1 MVNERSPEMP
11 NPSQMQDRYG
21 LPLTTSST
29 VATDHFIEGLD
40 LLLEQNFGPE
50 EQFTQAIEADPGFAL
65 AHSALAYML
74 HLRAQVPEARERAQ
88 QAQSL
93 APGLSRREQQQIEAI
108 ALFVNGQGPRSYA
121 LIREHL
127 ADYPRDILMIR
138 VAQRLFS
145 LGCSGAG
152 VASFPAPLL
161 ALIKAIASAYVD
173 DWAFLGS
180 YAFAHHETG
189 HVEEARRLA
198 ERSLALRPTNAV
210 AAHSVAHVFFE
221 TGDATGGGEFLDT
234 WLKSFDPRAPY
245 HVHLSWHQA
254 LFELARGHAQ
264 RALALYEADIRPA
277 VVANSA
283 PALNDSAALLW
294 RAYMY
299 SGATPPFP
307 PEEVRDLAAPAASRP
322 GPAFRDAHAALAF
335 AVTGDEV
342 CMGRMIDRLRGLADT
357 GDVLAREVTL
367 PLARGIDAFAHGAY
381 SEAVRY
387 LEPLFTEPR
396 MDQLARVGGSHA
408 QREVFEDTMLEA
420 YLRAEQFD
428 KAEAMLRTR
437 LQRRDSARDLFWLG
451 RAQVRRGQSEAARA
465 SLHEVSQR
473 WQDADPASPEHTALT
488 RLAAQ
493 AG

>member
-1 MVNERSPEMP
+1 MP
-11 NPSQMQDRYG
+11 NHSHMQDRYG

-29 VATDHFIEGLD
+29 RAAERFIEGLD

-50 EQFTQAIEADPGFAL
+50 IQFTEAIEADPGFAL
-65 AHSALAYML
+65 AYSALAYML
-74 HLRAQVPEARERAQ
+74 HLRAHVTEARERVQ
-88 QAQSL
+88 QAQAL
-93 APGLSRREQQQIEAI
+93 ASGLSRREQQQVEAI
-108 ALFVNGQGPRSYA
+108 ALFINGQGPRSYA

-138 VAQRLFS
+138 VAQRLFA

-161 ALIKAIASAYVD
+161 ALMQGVASAYGD

-221 TGDATGGGEFLDT
+221 TGDATSGGEFLET
-234 WLKSFDPRAPY
+234 WLQGFDPRAPY

-254 LFELARGHAQ
+254 LFELARGHYQ

-277 VVANSA
+277 VVANMA

-294 RAYMY
+294 RVYMY

-335 AVTGDEV
+335 AVASDTAYIGH
-342 CMGRMIDRLRGLADT
+342 MIDRLQGLADA
-357 GDVLAREVTL
+357 GDVLAGEVTL
-367 PLARGIDAFAHGAY
+367 PLVQGINAFAHEAY
-381 SEAVRY
+381 SEAVRC

-396 MDQLARVGGSHA
+396 LDQLARIGGSHA
-408 QREVFEDTMLEA
+408 QREVFEDTLLEA

-437 LQRRDSARDLFWLG
+437 LQRRDSVRDLFWLG
-451 RAQVRRGQSEAARA
+451 RAQVRSGRQEAART
-465 SLHEVSQR
+465 SLHGVTQG
-473 WQDADPASPEHTALT
+473 WQDADLGSPERLALT

-493 AG
+493 VG

>member
-1 MVNERSPEMP
+1 MP
-11 NPSQMQDRYG
+11 HPAQMQDRYG
-21 LPLTTSST
+21 LPLTTRST
-29 VATDHFIEGLD
+29 RAAERFIEGLD

-50 EQFTQAIEADPGFAL
+50 AQFTEAIEADTGFAL
-65 AHSALAYML
+65 AYSALAYML
-74 HLRAQVPEARERAQ
+74 HLRAQVTEARERVQ
-88 QAQSL
+88 QAQEL

-127 ADYPRDILMIR
+127 ADYPQDILMIR
-138 VAQRLFS
+138 VAQRLFA

-161 ALIKAIASAYVD
+161 ALMQSVASAYGE

-189 HVEEARRLA
+189 HMEEARRLA

-221 TGDATGGGEFLDT
+221 TGDAAGGGEFLEA
-234 WLKSFDPRAPY
+234 WLKGFDPRAPY

-254 LFELARGHAQ
+254 LFELARGHYQQAF
-264 RALALYEADIRPA
+264 ALYEADIRPA
-277 VVANSA
+277 VVANMA

-294 RAYMY
+294 RVYLY

-307 PEEVRDLAAPAASRP
+307 PEEVRDLATPAVSRP

-335 AVTGDEV
+335 AVAGDAV
-342 CMGRMIDRLRGLADT
+342 SMGHMIDRLQDLAAA
-357 GDVLAREVTL
+357 GDVLASEVTL
-367 PLARGIDAFAHGAY
+367 PLVQGIHAFAQGAY
-381 SEAVRY
+381 SEAARR

-396 MDQLARVGGSHA
+396 LDQLARIGGSHA
-408 QREVFEDTMLEA
+408 QREVFEDTLLEA
-420 YLRAEQFD
+420 YLRAEQFE

-437 LQRRDSARDLFWLG
+437 LQRRDSVRDLFWLG
-451 RAQVRRGQSEAARA
+451 RAQVRSGQPEAARA
-465 SLHEVSQR
+465 SLHGVTQG
-473 WQDADPASPEHTALT
+473 WQDADPESPERTLLS

>member
-1 MVNERSPEMP
+1 MP
-11 NPSQMQDRYG
+11 HPAQMQDRYG
-21 LPLTTSST
+21 LPLTTRST
-29 VATDHFIEGLD
+29 RAAERFIEGLD

-50 EQFTQAIEADPGFAL
+50 AQFIEAIEADTGFAL
-65 AHSALAYML
+65 AYSALAYML
-74 HLRAQVPEARERAQ
+74 HLRAQVPEARERVQ
-88 QAQSL
+88 QAEAL

-108 ALFVNGQGPRSYA
+108 ALFINGQGPRSYA

-127 ADYPRDILMIR
+127 AEYPRDILMLR
-138 VAQRLFS
+138 VAQRLCA

-161 ALIKAIASAYVD
+161 ALMQSVASAYGD

-198 ERSLALRPTNAV
+198 QRSLALRPTNAV

-221 TGDATGGGEFLDT
+221 TGDAASGGAFLET
-234 WLKSFDPRAPY
+234 WLKGFDTRAPY

-254 LFELARGHAQ
+254 LFELACGHYQ

-277 VVANSA
+277 VVANMA

-294 RAYMY
+294 RVSLY
-299 SGATPPFP
+299 SGTTPPFP
-307 PEEVRDLAAPAASRP
+307 PEEVRDLATPAASRP
-322 GPAFRDAHAALAF
+322 GPAFRDTHAALAF
-335 AVTGDEV
+335 AVAGDDV
-342 CMGRMIDRLRGLADT
+342 SMGHMIDRLQGLAAA
-357 GDVLAREVTL
+357 GDVLAGEVTL
-367 PLARGIDAFAHGAY
+367 PLAQGIDAFAHGAY
-381 SEAVRY
+381 SEAVRR

-396 MDQLARVGGSHA
+396 LDQLARIGGSHA
-408 QREVFEDTMLEA
+408 QREVFEDTLLEA
-420 YLRAEQFD
+420 YLRAEQFE

-437 LQRRDSARDLFWLG
+437 LQRRDSVRDLFWLG
-451 RAQVRRGQSEAARA
+451 RAQVRSGQPEAARA
-465 SLHEVSQR
+465 SLHEVTLG
-473 WQDADPASPEHTALT
+473 WQDADPGSPERLTLT

>member
-1 MVNERSPEMP
+1 MP
-11 NPSQMQDRYG
+11 NHSHMQDRYG

-29 VATDHFIEGLD
+29 RAAERFIEGLD

-50 EQFTQAIEADPGFAL
+50 IQFTEAIEADPGFAL
-65 AHSALAYML
+65 AYSALAYML
-74 HLRAQVPEARERAQ
+74 HLRAQVTEARERVQ
-88 QAQSL
+88 QAQAL
-93 APGLSRREQQQIEAI
+93 ASGLSRREQQQVEAI
-108 ALFVNGQGPRSYA
+108 ALFINGQGPRSYA

-138 VAQRLFS
+138 VAQRLFA

-161 ALIKAIASAYVD
+161 ALMQGVASAYGD

-221 TGDATGGGEFLDT
+221 TGDATSGGEFLET
-234 WLKSFDPRAPY
+234 WLQGFDPRAPY

-254 LFELARGHAQ
+254 LFELARGHYQ

-277 VVANSA
+277 VVANMA

-294 RAYMY
+294 RVYMY

-335 AVTGDEV
+335 AVASDTAYIGH
-342 CMGRMIDRLRGLADT
+342 MIDRLQGLADA
-357 GDVLAREVTL
+357 GDVLAGEVTL
-367 PLARGIDAFAHGAY
+367 PLVQGINAFAHEAY
-381 SEAVRY
+381 SEAVRC

-396 MDQLARVGGSHA
+396 LDQLARIGGSHA
-408 QREVFEDTMLEA
+408 QREVFEDTLLEA

-437 LQRRDSARDLFWLG
+437 LQRRDSVRDLFWLG
-451 RAQVRRGQSEAARA
+451 RAQVRSGRQEAART
-465 SLHEVSQR
+465 SLHGVTQG
-473 WQDADPASPEHTALT
+473 WQDADLGSPERLALT

-493 AG
+493 VG